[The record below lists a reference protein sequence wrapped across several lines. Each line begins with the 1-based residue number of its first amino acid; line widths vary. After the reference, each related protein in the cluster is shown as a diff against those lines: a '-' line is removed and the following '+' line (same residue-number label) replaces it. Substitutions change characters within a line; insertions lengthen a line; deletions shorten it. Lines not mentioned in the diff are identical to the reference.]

1 MKSLPRARVAVVVLV
16 QGRLRDPPQELPG
29 EDAQQRPRQVQG
41 LEDRPPLVA
50 LVDELALVLVQELEV
65 EEEEPEVPSQKH
77 EVAPAEVG
85 GVALAEMAPF
95 LRDFELSSGS
105 GAAERSEVDEGG
117 GRGRELAMGSGRAPR
132 EEDKEE
138 ECVTIEEVF
147 VRDTGAG
154 EPARAHE
161 YDDDVDG
168 GEGYGR
174 LEGSNLVLLPGPI
187 GQLQRALK
195 RRRERDGGLR
205 LQRSGAGQ
213 AATTLVP
220 AGRASEDALN
230 LVRGMEDE
238 QDFAGGETAT
248 KFTISPGWS
257 ITDNLGALFEVS
269 QTDYGTEGNVTS
281 FAFETIFT
289 F

>member
-1 MKSLPRARVAVVVLV
+1 MRGGGPRRRSPHQLFFPFFALPSRKACSVIMF
-16 QGRLRDPPQELPG
+16 DDWE
-29 EDAQQRPRQVQG
+29 
-41 LEDRPPLVA
+41 
-50 LVDELALVLVQELEV
+50 ELEV

-220 AGRASEDALN
+220 AGRASEDALD

-238 QDFAGGETAT
+238 QDFAGVHWRRAMDALDAKDTSDGGFQGAIDRPPQLAPCGCA
-248 KFTISPGWS
+248 ISPQRRTKQS
-257 ITDNLGALFEVS
+257 SEI
-269 QTDYGTEGNVTS
+269 
-281 FAFETIFT
+281 
-289 F
+289 

>member
-1 MKSLPRARVAVVVLV
+1 MF
-16 QGRLRDPPQELPG
+16 DDW
-29 EDAQQRPRQVQG
+29 ED
-41 LEDRPPLVA
+41 
-50 LVDELALVLVQELEV
+50 LEV

-95 LRDFELSSGS
+95 LRVFELSSGS

-195 RRRERDGGLR
+195 RRRERDGGLQ

-220 AGRASEDALN
+220 AGRASEDALD

-238 QDFAGGETAT
+238 QDFAGVHWRRAMDALDAKDTSDGGFQGAIDRPPQLAPCGCA
-248 KFTISPGWS
+248 ISPQRRTKQS
-257 ITDNLGALFEVS
+257 SEI
-269 QTDYGTEGNVTS
+269 
-281 FAFETIFT
+281 
-289 F
+289 